1 MKKERT
7 LYQLYAGHDR
17 GSALSV
23 AGGAFRLLS
32 LLLIAAALYTLA
44 LLLSGFRVTLA
55 GGLGTAFLFLM
66 DELDDELLAAFFLW
80 GLVIA
85 CRYTASCSRRR
96 PGCWSSRSRRPSRP
110 RRLRQRRRRRWS
122 RPFCKPIL

>member
-7 LYQLYAGHDR
+7 LFQLYAGHDR
-17 GSALSV
+17 ASALSV

-32 LLLIAAALYTLA
+32 LLLIAAAALYTMA

-85 CRYTASCSRRR
+85 CRYTACVLQAKA
-96 PGCWSSRSRRPSRP
+96 
-110 RRLRQRRRRRWS
+110 RLLVQ
-122 RPFCKPIL
+122 PVPPAQQTPPAPPAPQEAVEPPLL